1 MKKISKHLEIY
12 LVQKESLFSI
22 LGRISINATVLLYP
36 LIYILEDYLL
46 YFLYK
51 WLFILILIYHVVY
64 GVKKLLAAD
73 LGIISFI
80 ALCNGI
86 VAYLHDF
93 DEYDYSSSQLFIYYM
108 TFHISVGVGS
118 LFTDYLLS
126 DLEELTFFDF
136 ERFWQFVVILS
147 ISHFVWFAVFW
158 YF

>member
-1 MKKISKHLEIY
+1 MKKTSKHIEIY

-64 GVKKLLAAD
+64 SIKKLLAAD
-73 LGIISFI
+73 LGIIGFI
-80 ALCNGI
+80 AVCNGI
-86 VAYLHDF
+86 FAYLHDF
-93 DEYDYSSSQLFIYYM
+93 DEYEYSSCQLFFYYM
-108 TFHISVGVGS
+108 VFHISVGVGS

-136 ERFWQFVVILS
+136 ERFWQFVVTLS
-147 ISHFVWFAVFW
+147 ISYVVWFIAFS